1 MAANVSD
8 DELRAH
14 QEMWHN
20 FIRLLGYSATAIFVL
35 LALMAAFL
43 L

>member
-1 MAANVSD
+1 MDTATD
-8 DELRAH
+8 RELAAH

-20 FIRLLGYSATAIFVL
+20 FVKLLGYSAAAIAVAL
-35 LALMAAFL
+35 LLMAAFL